1 HQFKPTKKWF
11 ANFMHRNGDVTE
23 FDAVEGYERYLQGI
37 KDVIFHTD
45 DGRRLK
51 AYKTE
56 LRSKHTSETIQN
68 KLRDA
73 RNSGLDTVEL
83 EERIDNIIKDSK
95 GNLPNYVTNIENY
108 INVLTGKKA
117 FGDRSMEQNIGR
129 PVYSVLRAMEGR
141 VAANMVGYLQQL
153 VLELIKAE
161 MSPMA
166 LGQLTA

>member
-1 HQFKPTKKWF
+1 
-11 ANFMHRNGDVTE
+11 
-23 FDAVEGYERYLQGI
+23 
-37 KDVIFHTD
+37 
-45 DGRRLK
+45 
-51 AYKTE
+51 
-56 LRSKHTSETIQN
+56 
-68 KLRDA
+68 
-73 RNSGLDTVEL
+73 LDTVEL

-117 FGDRSMEQNIGR
+117 FGDRSMEQSIGR

-153 VLELIKAE
+153 VPELIKAE